1 MDILAWLWWGIV
13 KVLGLLWSF
22 AWFLLGGWVATFV
35 QLLIIV
41 GIVFAMKYGWRQA
54 PLEMLSRGR
63 SVGRFVWAWARM
75 REPGLAGSARSTQP
89 AASARR
95 ETVREVRTK
104 ELGDISASTLLTVLM
119 LMGLLL
125 AGAV

>member
-13 KVLGLLWSF
+13 KILGLIWSF
-22 AWFLLGGWVATFV
+22 AWFLLGGWVATLV
-35 QLLIIV
+35 QLMIIV

-54 PLEMLSRGR
+54 PLEMLARGR
-63 SVGRFVWAWARM
+63 SAGRFLWAWARM
-75 REPGLAGSARSTQP
+75 KESGLSGSARPSDP
-89 AASARR
+89 VRR
-95 ETVREVRTK
+95 ETVRIIRSRQP
-104 ELGDISASTLLTVLM
+104 GDISASTLLTVLT

>member
-1 MDILAWLWWGIV
+1 MDILAWLWWGIA
-13 KVLGLLWSF
+13 KILGLIWSF

-54 PLEMLSRGR
+54 PLVMLSRGR

-75 REPGLAGSARSTQP
+75 KEPGSARSTQP

-104 ELGDISASTLLTVLM
+104 EFGDISASTLLTVLM